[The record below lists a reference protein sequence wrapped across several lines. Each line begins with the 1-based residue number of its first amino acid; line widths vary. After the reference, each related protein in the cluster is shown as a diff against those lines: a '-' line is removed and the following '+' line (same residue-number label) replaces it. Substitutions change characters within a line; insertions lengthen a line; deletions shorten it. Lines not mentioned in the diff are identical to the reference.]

1 MQSKADYPFST
12 IGTVPMAYE
21 EKLAYEALN
30 VAYEFK

>member
-1 MQSKADYPFST
+1 MQSKAYYLFGT

-21 EKLAYEALN
+21 EKLAYEAFN